1 MVEEWLEIADII
13 ADPETG
19 KKERMV
25 QAKGFGTHLGKNKVS
40 SYFQG
45 RFNYSITI

>member
-13 ADPETG
+13 ADPETN

-25 QAKGFGTHLGKNKVS
+25 QAKSFGSHLGKNKVRQS
-40 SYFQG
+40 
-45 RFNYSITI
+45 RFLSAHI